1 MLINRALKH
10 YKGKLSAL
18 MYNSSEKL
26 IYFGSDDI
34 AQPSLEAL
42 HSCFPELEAVTH
54 YTPPTIKQDNKV
66 ADYCKKHQISTP
78 YPKLECHSPIHK
90 ASKEER
96 DRQWEQFNQQLAVL
110 NPTLGVILSY
120 GFMIPTSTIQRFRNG
135 MIVVHPSLLPKYR
148 GGAPIFHSIL
158 NGEKESGVSFIDISH
173 NRFDEGNILYQV
185 RTMLPEHKPYKDI
198 EHHMAKVAAEY
209 IVHVATNL

>member
-66 ADYCKKHQISTP
+66 ADYCKKHQI
-78 YPKLECHSPIHK
+78 KCHSPIHK
-90 ASKEER
+90 ASK
-96 DRQWEQFNQQLAVL
+96 
-110 NPTLGVILSY
+110 
-120 GFMIPTSTIQRFRNG
+120 
-135 MIVVHPSLLPKYR
+135 
-148 GGAPIFHSIL
+148 
-158 NGEKESGVSFIDISH
+158 
-173 NRFDEGNILYQV
+173 
-185 RTMLPEHKPYKDI
+185 
-198 EHHMAKVAAEY
+198 
-209 IVHVATNL
+209 